1 MFLAAAPYFQKRL
14 SSNEWMLESSQ
25 SAILSV
31 STVTNLSAMLV
42 LTNIQSSA
50 SYPFRICTGLA
61 MNIGAFA
68 LLTLTTK
75 TFLDV
80 SAATYF
86 GFLLLMVGA
95 SAWGTGM
102 IQNGAFAFAA
112 SFGRPEYTQG
122 IMAGQGVAG
131 VLPPLVQMISV
142 LIAPA
147 PTSPDSQPTD
157 PSAPPPPPPLEEA
170 STAAFIY
177 FLTAVLVSLATLV
190 AFVPLVRRHARQLRR
205 RAVAAEAAQASGT
218 AAGAAEEAGP
228 SPRRFVSMLTLL
240 RKLHWSA
247 AAVFTCFVLTMF
259 FPVFTGKILSVRDG
273 DAAGRLFSPEVFI
286 PLGFFMWNLGD
297 LTGRVSTMLPFSLR
311 HRPAALFAISLTR
324 VVFLPLYM
332 LCNIRGRGAAVPS
345 DAFYLLAVQFPFG
358 LTNGWLG
365 SSSMMAAG
373 EWVESGEREAAGG
386 FMGLCLMAGLTVG
399 SLLSFTAA
407 GI

>member
-1 MFLAAAPYFQKRL
+1 
-14 SSNEWMLESSQ
+14 
-25 SAILSV
+25 
-31 STVTNLSAMLV
+31 
-42 LTNIQSSA
+42 
-50 SYPFRICTGLA
+50 
-61 MNIGAFA
+61 
-68 LLTLTTK
+68 
-75 TFLDV
+75 
-80 SAATYF
+80 
-86 GFLLLMVGA
+86 
-95 SAWGTGM
+95 
-102 IQNGAFAFAA
+102 
-112 SFGRPEYTQG
+112 
-122 IMAGQGVAG
+122 
-131 VLPPLVQMISV
+131 
-142 LIAPA
+142 
-147 PTSPDSQPTD
+147 
-157 PSAPPPPPPLEEA
+157 
-170 STAAFIY
+170 
-177 FLTAVLVSLATLV
+177 
-190 AFVPLVRRHARQLRR
+190 
-205 RAVAAEAAQASGT
+205 
-218 AAGAAEEAGP
+218 
-228 SPRRFVSMLTLL
+228 MLTLL